1 MKKLMTVL
9 ITCLILVGCTN
20 KDTTISYVMP
30 AAGENTLE
38 IDETNKAKLE
48 GLSKVLTLENN
59 DLKALDVDLN
69 NISEYL
75 NDINCKKVDLEG
87 VTIVEVVATWCGFCQ
102 TQSKEYNSKLTE
114 KYKDYKFVQYFSEQE
129 ESIEDF
135 YKNLD
140 MEVPNE
146 ENLHIVEKN
155 ADLNMSLNA
164 KLDLEY
170 FPTTLVLVNG
180 QVKLMFAGLCDENT
194 MDLIAKYLENPVS
207 DVKLNEVV
215 VRTIENVKTDIG
227 EEAVKKLQEIEDS
240 AHYGTVDVALRNM
253 GKRVNDIDTRNT
265 TVLFVNYLENSEF
278 YDLVRVFKEKNPS
291 VDVIVWTQDA
301 TSEDDL
307 PEMKDITQYGEFNV
321 PDSIK
326 NELVGEY
333 LPVAFYFENGIC
345 TGAISMPNA
354 LSTLNTGLELF
365 IGSKS
370 IARIG

>member
-9 ITCLILVGCTN
+9 FTCLILVGCAN

-48 GLSKVLTLENN
+48 GLTKVLTLENN

-75 NDINCKKVDLEG
+75 TDINGEKIDLEG

-129 ESIEDF
+129 ESIGDF

-140 MEVPNE
+140 MEVPSE

-194 MDLIAKYLENPVS
+194 MDLIAKYLENPVN

-227 EEAVKKLQEIEDS
+227 EEAVKKLQEIEES

-253 GKRVNDIDTRNT
+253 GKRVNDIDTRNA

-278 YDLVRVFKEKNPS
+278 YDLVRVFKDKNPS

-307 PEMKDITQYGEFNV
+307 PEMKNITQYDEFNV